1 MHKANQIINAVE
13 TLLKKIPKLAVV
25 THRKAIDEDDLPATR
40 LLFGKNK
47 PIKVGAQVTDW
58 ELTLHSDIVL
68 TAYDEDIN
76 SETTKYALEIH
87 KKLMADNALN
97 LPFIIAIEPL
107 GQDETQFDTES
118 DRTFATVP
126 NSWTIKYRANSQD
139 PSL

>member
-1 MHKANQIINAVE
+1 MHKANQIIESVE
-13 TLLKKIPKLAVV
+13 KLLQKITGLAVV
-25 THRKAIDEDDLPATR
+25 TNRKAIAEDGLPATR

-47 PIKVGAQVTDW
+47 PVNVGAAITDW

-87 KKLMADNALN
+87 KKLMATNALN
-97 LPFIIAIEPL
+97 LAFILDIEPL
-107 GQDETQFDTES
+107 GQDETLFDTDS

-126 NSWTIKYRANSQD
+126 NSWKITYRANSQD